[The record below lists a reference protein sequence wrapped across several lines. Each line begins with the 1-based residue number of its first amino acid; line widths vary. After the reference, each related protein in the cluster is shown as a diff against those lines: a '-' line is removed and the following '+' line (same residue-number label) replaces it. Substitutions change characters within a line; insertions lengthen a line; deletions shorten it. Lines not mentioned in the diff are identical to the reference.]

1 MLKREFIV
9 NLKSFAI
16 WTGVLIALFLMV
28 YLIYPSL
35 IAGNQMDKLND
46 MMKTFPPEL
55 LKAFNMDISGID
67 TAFGWVKTEGLV
79 FVLLITGVY
88 GSILGANIVL
98 KEEND
103 KTIEYLISL
112 PVTRKQI
119 VIQKV
124 AVAVLYI
131 FLMIGILLVF
141 NGIALHGDKDFD
153 AKQFILLS
161 ITPIFSTMAIFA
173 ISLFVSTFTHKT
185 KKIFGI
191 SLGIVFASYFL
202 NMISEMSDKT
212 EFLKYMSVFTL
223 ADIRNVITKS
233 EINPITLIVTL
244 VLTGTFIVLS
254 VVRYEKKELI

>member
-1 MLKREFIV
+1 MLKREFKV
-9 NLKSFAI
+9 NLRSFLI
-16 WTGVLIALFLMV
+16 WTGVLVSLFLMV
-28 YLIYPSL
+28 YLMYPSL
-35 IAGNQMDKLND
+35 IASDQMDQLNE
-46 MMKTFPPEL
+46 MMKMFPPEL

-67 TAFGWVKTEGLV
+67 TAFGWVKTEGFV

-88 GSILGANIVL
+88 GSILGTNILL

-119 VIQKV
+119 VLQRV
-124 AVAVLYI
+124 AVALGYI
-131 FLMIGILLVF
+131 FLMVGILLVF

-161 ITPIFSTMAIFA
+161 ITPVFSTMVIFA

-185 KKIFGI
+185 KKVFGI
-191 SLGIVFASYFL
+191 GLGIVFASYFL

-212 EFLKYMSVFTL
+212 EFLKYISVFTL
-223 ADIRNVITKS
+223 ADIRNVISKT
-233 EINPITLIVTL
+233 EINPIILIVTF
-244 VLTGTFIVLS
+244 VLTASFIALS
-254 VVRYEKKELI
+254 AVRYEKKELV